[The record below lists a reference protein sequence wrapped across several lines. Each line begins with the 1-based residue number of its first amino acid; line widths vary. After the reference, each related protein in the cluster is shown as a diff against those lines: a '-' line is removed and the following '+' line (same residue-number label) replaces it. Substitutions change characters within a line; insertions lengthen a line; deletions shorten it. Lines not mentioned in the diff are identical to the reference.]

1 MGMSCTTFSSE
12 TSMRNGIDPVAM
24 FRRWLAKEPRTKY
37 EVMLWLDSA
46 IALRLITIEMAER
59 LERDVERLKDE

>member
-1 MGMSCTTFSSE
+1 
-12 TSMRNGIDPVAM
+12 MRNGIDPVAM